1 MGWISGIVVYFLI
14 WWVALFAVLPI
25 GTRPEPASD
34 PGSGWRG
41 TPERP
46 QLWRKV
52 VITTAVTTVL
62 WFGVY
67 LLIDSEWLSFRTG
80 WLAMPEK

>member
-1 MGWISGIVVYFLI
+1 
-14 WWVALFAVLPI
+14 
-25 GTRPEPASD
+25 
-34 PGSGWRG
+34 
-41 TPERP
+41 
-46 QLWRKV
+46 
-52 VITTAVTTVL
+52 VL